1 MPFTILLR
9 LALIAILLFL
19 FVNVVIPLIFP
30 QYRFFWLFRGKRA
43 KALRSLDNA
52 KEREEIAELQPK
64 NQNTRP
70 PAVQNNPH
78 SDDEA

>member
-19 FVNVVIPLIFP
+19 FVNIVIPLIFP

-52 KEREEIAELQPK
+52 KEREEIAELQTK
-64 NQNTRP
+64 KQHSRP
-70 PAVQNNPH
+70 PADQDTTPA
-78 SDDEA
+78 DDEE